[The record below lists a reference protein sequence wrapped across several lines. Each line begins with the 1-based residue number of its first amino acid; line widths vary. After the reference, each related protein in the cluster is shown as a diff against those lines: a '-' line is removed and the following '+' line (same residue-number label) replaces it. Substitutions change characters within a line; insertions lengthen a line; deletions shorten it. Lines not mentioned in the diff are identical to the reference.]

1 MYVCACVCMEGKQR
15 RGRGSLSL
23 HSFLDRVHAY
33 MLSATGEHWSGNQT
47 HHLKIVYKLEQE
59 D

>member
-1 MYVCACVCMEGKQR
+1 MYVCACVRMEGKQR

-23 HSFLDRVHAY
+23 HSFLDRVHAH
-33 MLSATGEHWSGNQT
+33 MPSATGEHWSGNQT
-47 HHLKIVYKLEQE
+47 NHLKTVYKLEQE